1 MLIADGVDP
10 ARPSLHRAIS
20 LWHRAELGVAQF
32 DRMDVVDAA
41 LGIDNQHAGVVGRL
55 RVDRPR
61 MRGRLTPSR
70 CRGGQS
76 SLGVVV
82 SVSR

>member
-1 MLIADGVDP
+1 
-10 ARPSLHRAIS
+10 
-20 LWHRAELGVAQF
+20 
-32 DRMDVVDAA
+32 MDVVDAA